1 MLPIN
6 SILKFYFNFPIFN
19 VDIFY
24 IWHSIG
30 LIKIYFDYLIYDL
43 IDNVSKL
50 HTGLKERAIVT
61 FYRNRIYLVWSF

>member
-6 SILKFYFNFPIFN
+6 SILKFYFNFLIFN

-24 IWHSIG
+24 IWYSIV
-30 LIKIYFDYLIYDL
+30 LIKIHFDYPIYDL
-43 IDNVSKL
+43 IDDVSKL

-61 FYRNRIYLVWSF
+61 FYRNSMYLA

>member
-6 SILKFYFNFPIFN
+6 SILKFYFNFLIFN
-19 VDIFY
+19 VDIVY
-24 IWHSIG
+24 IWYSIG
-30 LIKIYFDYLIYDL
+30 LIKIHFDYLIYDL

-61 FYRNRIYLVWSF
+61 FYRNSIYLA

>member
-30 LIKIYFDYLIYDL
+30 LIKIHFDYLIYYL

-50 HTGLKERAIVT
+50 HTGLKERSVVT
-61 FYRNRIYLVWSF
+61 FYRHSIYLA